1 MFVIDC
7 SVTMAWVFDDE
18 DDPYAASVRDRLDAD
33 VAVVP
38 AIWPME
44 VGNALVV
51 AERRAR
57 ISRANALR
65 FVEILRQ
72 LPIDVD
78 ATPTLAALDEL
89 LQVARDAGVSAYDAS
104 YLELA
109 ATHGLALASLD
120 EGLKRAARE
129 LGVALLD

>member
-1 MFVIDC
+1 
-7 SVTMAWVFDDE
+7 MAWVFDDE

-38 AIWPME
+38 AIWPLE

-120 EGLKRAARE
+120 GGLQRAARQ